1 MTEDWYVLEYNP
13 YSEDAPF
20 SPGSWHIQRVSGM
33 LETNIKGFKS
43 GGKHRFVPVGIV
55 ETLDEAEALKEKL
68 LSSKKS

>member
-1 MTEDWYVLEYNP
+1 MTDDWYVLEYNP

-33 LETNIKGFKS
+33 LEANLKGLKS

-55 ETLDEAEALKEKL
+55 KTIDEAVALKEKL
-68 LSSKKS
+68 LNLMKN